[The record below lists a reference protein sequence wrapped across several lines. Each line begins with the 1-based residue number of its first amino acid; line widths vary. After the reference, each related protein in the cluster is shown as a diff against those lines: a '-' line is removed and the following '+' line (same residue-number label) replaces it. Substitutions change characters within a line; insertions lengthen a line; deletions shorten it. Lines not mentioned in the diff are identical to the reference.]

1 VHFGWSAF
9 GRLDAPPVVRLTA
22 PAAEGAPWSVDAPET
37 LRWEDWA
44 ETMQD
49 DCYLIASDGWRESA
63 QPRLIVEDKN
73 RKTKTR
79 PDFVVGKKKY
89 QAELISPSLI
99 VRRWFAEEQDA
110 IEKLEAEVAAL
121 AQRVEEMEEEHGG
134 EEGLLAEAANEKG
147 KVTKGGVVA
156 RLKELK
162 HEAPDEDTKEE
173 REALEAYLALVEQ
186 QVSVQK
192 KLSDA
197 QVKFIEQVVAKYPKL
212 TDDEI
217 KSLVVDDKWIGALGD
232 AVHNELDR
240 VSQTL
245 TRRIR
250 QVAERY
256 ATPLPQLEDEV
267 NAFARRV
274 EGHLKKMGSAW
285 K

>member
-1 VHFGWSAF
+1 M
-9 GRLDAPPVVRLTA
+9 DY
-22 PAAEGAPWSVDAPET
+22 
-37 LRWEDWA
+37 WA

-197 QVKFIEQVVAKYPKL
+197 HVKFIEQVVAKYPKL

>member
-1 VHFGWSAF
+1 
-9 GRLDAPPVVRLTA
+9 
-22 PAAEGAPWSVDAPET
+22 
-37 LRWEDWA
+37 
-44 ETMQD
+44 
-49 DCYLIASDGWRESA
+49 
-63 QPRLIVEDKN
+63 
-73 RKTKTR
+73 
-79 PDFVVGKKKY
+79 VVGKKKY